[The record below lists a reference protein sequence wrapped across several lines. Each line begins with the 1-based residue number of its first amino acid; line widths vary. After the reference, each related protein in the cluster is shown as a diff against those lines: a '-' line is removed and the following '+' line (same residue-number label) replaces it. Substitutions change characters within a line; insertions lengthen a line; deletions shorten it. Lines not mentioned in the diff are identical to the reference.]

1 MQTATPS
8 SPCGSGRGQLPGASE
23 RATAADISV
32 TGDGPERVKPSARS
46 PFHHLPSAHVILAAD
61 PFPNRTGGTAPTAL
75 RLRPAMTP
83 SLSGQVILVTGSTR
97 GIGRATAE
105 AAAAL
110 GATVAVHGRELA
122 QVEAVCG
129 EMGSES
135 VLPLAADFDD
145 AENAASLV
153 DDVVERCGRID
164 GLVNNAGGGRPVAF
178 RGLDLE
184 SWRATQRVN
193 LEATFAASRAAYKVM
208 RKARSGSIVNMA
220 SLAAHGPG
228 GWMGADYAASKAGMV
243 SLTRS
248 LALEAARFGVRCN
261 AVSPGFIETDMTTE
275 LSEDQRQ
282 RLPVPLGRLGTPAE
296 VAACVTFLLSPLSS
310 YITGQVIHVN
320 GGLSMYG

>member
-1 MQTATPS
+1 
-8 SPCGSGRGQLPGASE
+8 
-23 RATAADISV
+23 
-32 TGDGPERVKPSARS
+32 
-46 PFHHLPSAHVILAAD
+46 
-61 PFPNRTGGTAPTAL
+61 
-75 RLRPAMTP
+75 MTP

-105 AAAAL
+105 AAAAP

-208 RKARSGSIVNMA
+208 RKARGGSIVNMA

-282 RLPVPLGRLGTPAE
+282 RLLVPLGRLGTPAE

>member
-1 MQTATPS
+1 
-8 SPCGSGRGQLPGASE
+8 
-23 RATAADISV
+23 
-32 TGDGPERVKPSARS
+32 
-46 PFHHLPSAHVILAAD
+46 
-61 PFPNRTGGTAPTAL
+61 
-75 RLRPAMTP
+75 MTP

-145 AENAASLV
+145 PENAASLV

-193 LEATFAASRAAYKVM
+193 LEAAFAASRAAYKVM

>member
-1 MQTATPS
+1 
-8 SPCGSGRGQLPGASE
+8 
-23 RATAADISV
+23 
-32 TGDGPERVKPSARS
+32 
-46 PFHHLPSAHVILAAD
+46 
-61 PFPNRTGGTAPTAL
+61 
-75 RLRPAMTP
+75 MTV
-83 SLSGQVILVTGSTR
+83 SLSGALEGLVVLITGSTR

-110 GATVAVHGRELA
+110 GATVAVHGREVA
-122 QVEAVCG
+122 WVEAVCG
-129 EMGSES
+129 EIDAENA
-135 VLPLAADFDD
+135 LPFAADFDD
-145 AENAASLV
+145 PENASALV
-153 DDVVERCGRID
+153 EQVVERCGRID

-296 VAACVTFLLSPLSS
+296 VAACVTFLLSSESS

>member
-1 MQTATPS
+1 MTA
-8 SPCGSGRGQLPGASE
+8 
-23 RATAADISV
+23 
-32 TGDGPERVKPSARS
+32 
-46 PFHHLPSAHVILAAD
+46 
-61 PFPNRTGGTAPTAL
+61 
-75 RLRPAMTP
+75 

-97 GIGRATAE
+97 GIGRAIAE

-122 QVEAVCG
+122 QVESVCA
-129 EMGSES
+129 EVGSES

-145 AENAASLV
+145 PENAAALV
-153 DDVVERCGRID
+153 EQVVECCGRIN

-178 RGLDLE
+178 RGLDLD

-208 RKARSGSIVNMA
+208 RKAGGGSIVNMA

-275 LSEDQRQ
+275 LSDDQRQ
-282 RLPVPLGRLGTPAE
+282 RLRVPLGRLGTPAE
-296 VAACVTFLLSPLSS
+296 VAAVAVFLLSSESS
-310 YITGQVIHVN
+310 YVTGQVIHVN

>member
-1 MQTATPS
+1 M
-8 SPCGSGRGQLPGASE
+8 
-23 RATAADISV
+23 
-32 TGDGPERVKPSARS
+32 
-46 PFHHLPSAHVILAAD
+46 
-61 PFPNRTGGTAPTAL
+61 
-75 RLRPAMTP
+75 
-83 SLSGQVILVTGSTR
+83 
-97 GIGRATAE
+97 
-105 AAAAL
+105 
-110 GATVAVHGRELA
+110 
-122 QVEAVCG
+122 
-129 EMGSES
+129 
-135 VLPLAADFDD
+135 
-145 AENAASLV
+145 
-153 DDVVERCGRID
+153 VERCGRID

>member
-1 MQTATPS
+1 MTVS
-8 SPCGSGRGQLPGASE
+8 LPGTLE
-23 RATAADISV
+23 GLV
-32 TGDGPERVKPSARS
+32 V
-46 PFHHLPSAHVILAAD
+46 
-61 PFPNRTGGTAPTAL
+61 
-75 RLRPAMTP
+75 
-83 SLSGQVILVTGSTR
+83 LVTGSTR

-110 GATVAVHGRELA
+110 GATVAVHGRALA

-129 EMGSES
+129 EIGAENA
-135 VLPLAADFDD
+135 LPFAADFDD
-145 AENAASLV
+145 PENAAALV
-153 DDVVERCGRID
+153 ERVVERCGRID
-164 GLVNNAGGGRPVAF
+164 GLVNNAGSGRPVAF
-178 RGLDLE
+178 RGLDLDA
-184 SWRATQRVN
+184 WRATQRVN
-193 LEATFAASRAAYKVM
+193 LEATFAATRAAYKVM

-275 LSEDQRQ
+275 LSGDQRQ
-282 RLPVPLGRLGTPAE
+282 RLRVPLGRLGTPAE
-296 VAACVTFLLSPLSS
+296 VAAAAVFLLSPASS
-310 YITGQVIHVN
+310 YVTGQVIHVN

>member
-1 MQTATPS
+1 M
-8 SPCGSGRGQLPGASE
+8 
-23 RATAADISV
+23 V
-32 TGDGPERVKPSARS
+32 
-46 PFHHLPSAHVILAAD
+46 
-61 PFPNRTGGTAPTAL
+61 
-75 RLRPAMTP
+75 P
-83 SLSGQVILVTGSTR
+83 SLSGSLAGQVILVTGSTR

-110 GATVAVHGRELA
+110 GATVAVHGREPA

-129 EMGSES
+129 EIGSES

-145 AENAASLV
+145 PANAAALV
-153 DDVVERCGRID
+153 EQVVELCGRID

-178 RGLDLE
+178 RGLDLD

-208 RKARSGSIVNMA
+208 RKAKGGSIVNMA

-248 LALEAARFGVRCN
+248 LAQEAARFGVRCN

-275 LSEDQRQ
+275 LSDDQRQ
-282 RLPVPLGRLGTPAE
+282 RLRVPLGRLGTPAE
-296 VAACVTFLLSPLSS
+296 VAAVAAFLLSPLSS

>member
-1 MQTATPS
+1 
-8 SPCGSGRGQLPGASE
+8 
-23 RATAADISV
+23 
-32 TGDGPERVKPSARS
+32 
-46 PFHHLPSAHVILAAD
+46 
-61 PFPNRTGGTAPTAL
+61 
-75 RLRPAMTP
+75 MTP

-145 AENAASLV
+145 PENAASLV

-178 RGLDLE
+178 RGLDLD

-208 RKARSGSIVNMA
+208 RKAGGGSIVNVA

-275 LSEDQRQ
+275 LSDDQRQ
-282 RLPVPLGRLGTPAE
+282 RLRVPLGRLGTPAE
-296 VAACVTFLLSPLSS
+296 VAAVAVFLLSSESS
-310 YITGQVIHVN
+310 YVTGQVIHVN